1 MNNNQNFI
9 LGNSN
14 NKTFGKLVY
23 VLAVV
28 SLLLS
33 FGLVLCLIIIYNYS
47 LPQTTNQIKSMQG
60 KPPKPSLTP
69 AFTRNYTTLAFN
81 PTPATLKVG
90 QTKNINLL
98 IDTGANMV
106 TGLQFV
112 LKYDPRVLEIVSIA
126 PAGFYDKPT
135 VLLNKKDQA
144 KGTYEY
150 AVGTLAAKTGNGN
163 LITLTIKGLSLGS
176 TQITINETKVAD
188 KNEMSNNVFKS
199 GESVGVE
206 VL

>member
-1 MNNNQNFI
+1 ME
-9 LGNSN
+9 NSQ
-14 NKTFGKLVY
+14 V
-23 VLAVV
+23 VLNEEPKMD
-28 SLLLS
+28 SKKNYTLFLLL
-33 FGLVLCLIIIYNYS
+33 FLLVALILTAIVNKIVKQPVSVVNNAS
-47 LPQTTNQIKSMQG
+47 SVNG